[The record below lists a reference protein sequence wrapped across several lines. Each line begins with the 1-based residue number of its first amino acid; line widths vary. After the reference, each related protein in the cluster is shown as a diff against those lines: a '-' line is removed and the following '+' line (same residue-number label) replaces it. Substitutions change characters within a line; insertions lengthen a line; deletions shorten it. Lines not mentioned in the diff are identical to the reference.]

1 MNTTQ
6 EEIQMTASDFT
17 SNAKELDARA
27 GDGIDVRLF
36 WNPDNG
42 TVSVSVFDTT
52 HEQEFELVVDPADA
66 LDAFN
71 HPFAYAA
78 FQDIPFTAPLRA
90 HDEEPVA
97 A

>member
-1 MNTTQ
+1 
-6 EEIQMTASDFT
+6 MTASDFT
-17 SNAKELDARA
+17 SMELDTRA

-36 WNPDNG
+36 WHPATD
-42 TVSVSVFDTT
+42 TVCLSVFDTS
-52 HEQEFELVVDPADA
+52 HEQAFELLIDPADA

-78 FQDIPFTAPLRA
+78 FQGIRFAAPIRA
-90 HDEEPVA
+90 HDGAVA

>member
-1 MNTTQ
+1 MNATQ
-6 EEIQMTASDFT
+6 EEIEMTTSDYT
-17 SNAKELDARA
+17 SEPLELDARA

-36 WNPDNG
+36 WHPDTA
-42 TVSVSVFDTT
+42 TVTVSVFDTA
-52 HEQEFELVVDPADA
+52 HEQSFELLVDPADA
-66 LDAFN
+66 LDVFH

-78 FQDIPFTAPLRA
+78 FQGIPFDAPLRA

>member
-1 MNTTQ
+1 MNATQ
-6 EEIQMTASDFT
+6 EEIQMTASEIT
-17 SNAKELDARA
+17 SNAMELDARA

-36 WNPDNG
+36 WLPSTD
-42 TVSVSVFDTT
+42 TVSVSLLDKT
-52 HEQEFELVVDPADA
+52 QQQSFELVVDPTEA

-78 FQDIPFTAPLRA
+78 FRGSPFATPLRA
-90 HDEEPVA
+90 HDEALGA

>member
-1 MNTTQ
+1 MNATQ

-17 SNAKELDARA
+17 SNAMELDARA

-36 WNPDNG
+36 WHPATG

-52 HEQEFELVVDPADA
+52 HEQAFALLVDPADA

-78 FQDIPFTAPLRA
+78 FKGVPFATPLRA

>member
-1 MNTTQ
+1 MHATR
-6 EEIQMTASDFT
+6 EEIQMTSSDFT
-17 SNAKELDARA
+17 SNAMELDARA
-27 GDGIDVRLF
+27 GDGIDVGLF
-36 WNPDNG
+36 WNPNNN

-52 HEQEFELVVDPADA
+52 HEQAFELVVDPADA

-78 FQDIPFTAPLRA
+78 FQGIRFETPRRA